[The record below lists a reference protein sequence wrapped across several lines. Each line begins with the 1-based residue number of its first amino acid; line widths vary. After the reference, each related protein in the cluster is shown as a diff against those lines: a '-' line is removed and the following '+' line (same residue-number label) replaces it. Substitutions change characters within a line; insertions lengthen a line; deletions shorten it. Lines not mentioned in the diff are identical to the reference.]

1 MNNNVYVR
9 SNRSIFT
16 ISITRLLFIL
26 PMIVYGIYKNG
37 IYLYQN
43 NYTSLFGMFKP
54 IIIIL
59 GSALIASI
67 INILYEVVIKSKRGS
82 LKDILFSSFTI
93 EYAIL
98 ISCVMPISI
107 NLIIYFSILA
117 IILFASKFTNDRINT
132 MSVVFLIIY
141 AISYFTTGFNYANSY
156 EASKLFSYNLM
167 DYFIGRDI
175 GGIASTHIIFLLV
188 ALFGLYITNN
198 NKTNITI
205 SSIVSLLIVLF
216 IISLFN
222 GSDIVKVLFNN
233 NYPFI
238 MAFIATDSVTSCY
251 TNKGSIVFGVLVGII
266 TGLITLINPIIAPY
280 IAILI
285 VSLFNI
291 LIDKYTNILI

>member
-1 MNNNVYVR
+1 
-9 SNRSIFT
+9 
-16 ISITRLLFIL
+16 
-26 PMIVYGIYKNG
+26 
-37 IYLYQN
+37 
-43 NYTSLFGMFKP
+43 
-54 IIIIL
+54 
-59 GSALIASI
+59 
-67 INILYEVVIKSKRGS
+67 
-82 LKDILFSSFTI
+82 
-93 EYAIL
+93 
-98 ISCVMPISI
+98 
-107 NLIIYFSILA
+107 
-117 IILFASKFTNDRINT
+117 
-132 MSVVFLIIY
+132 
-141 AISYFTTGFNYANSY
+141 
-156 EASKLFSYNLM
+156 M